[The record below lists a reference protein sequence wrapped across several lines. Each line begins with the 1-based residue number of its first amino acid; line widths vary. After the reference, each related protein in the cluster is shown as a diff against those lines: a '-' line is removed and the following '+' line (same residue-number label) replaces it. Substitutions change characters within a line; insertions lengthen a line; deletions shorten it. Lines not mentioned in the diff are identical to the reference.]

1 MTDRQILETILEKIN
16 LIERQ
21 QSEHGEILHSLR
33 HAGEIQKAQLDSL
46 EIESA
51 KLSGVVHQ
59 GFAEQK
65 ESIQSLADMYGQHE
79 LELGK
84 LRRRSV

>member
-1 MTDRQILETILEKIN
+1 MTDRQILETILEKID

-46 EIESA
+46 EIELA

-59 GFAEQK
+59 GFTKAERIN
-65 ESIQSLADMYGQHE
+65 SISLLPIKYKRAPII
-79 LELGK
+79 
-84 LRRRSV
+84 R